1 MVRYKTIG
9 QFSAESGFSEGAIR
23 KMIERKIWKERE
35 VWVRAN
41 GRILIAVDGYH
52 YWVETESGLSLAK
65 KAKHIV
71 NFGMKRPDEEEVSR
85 KSPQLPIC

>member
-1 MVRYKTIG
+1 MIRYKTIG

-41 GRILIAVDGYH
+41 GRILISVDGYH
-52 YWVETESGLSLAK
+52 DWVETESGLSSAK

-71 NFGMKRPDEEEVSR
+71 NFGMKRPDEERELSG
-85 KSPQLPIC
+85 SPPPLT